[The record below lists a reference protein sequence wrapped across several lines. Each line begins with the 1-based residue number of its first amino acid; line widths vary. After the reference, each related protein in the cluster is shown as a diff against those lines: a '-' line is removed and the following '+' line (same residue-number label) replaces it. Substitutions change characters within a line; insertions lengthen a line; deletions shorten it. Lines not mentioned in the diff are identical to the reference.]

1 MDVRRARA
9 ASKAAPSHS
18 HSHSHSQSR
27 PQPSRQ
33 SSSTASTS
41 SSASTLASSGG
52 TARSLSPSRMRVGTA
67 MDMASDRGHSCS
79 VLQDPTAPPV
89 TPRRSSLFGSWRGS
103 RKQDLAALEGKEL
116 RDAVWREQQQQAA
129 RRGPRVIRFDPSG
142 DTRDG
147 DGDVLEDDGASTST
161 AESSHAAAT
170 TPRRAHDLDGDA
182 HSDGYGHA
190 PAPAPAPAA
199 NDRRPSCCTGE
210 PSRSSLS
217 LGLSLSQTLGRLS
230 LRGGD
235 SVIAD
240 YKAKKYDVD
249 WKRDH
254 DCPDCQLCRLPF
266 TKLSRRRHHCRIC
279 GDVVCAECSPD
290 QVHCVDRF
298 ARPKRACATCV
309 ALLEAMMHL
318 GDRRVQLFCQRATPG
333 ARDWARAEPAARAAL
348 PPTQYH
354 DRVTEIQRVAAA
366 GKKARR
372 AGSHGRRC
380 VISAAWLRA
389 WLAFTRADDDA
400 AAATGGD
407 PGAAP
412 WGGRFRALSCAS
424 SSWDG
429 RGAPPGPIDN
439 LALLEPRQGVLRAR
453 QGLVQGRGHG
463 GEYQV
468 ISLDVWLVLH
478 RLYGGGPLI
487 EVVPSDRPGA
497 PDDWIVDVGAVLRR
511 ARALCQAVESAAS
524 LTPSSASASAAA
536 ASSAA
541 PRVPLATTLTVA
553 DKLVERAL
561 VERHDPFHI
570 LLDVLDGAFSSGSSG
585 SDSLSPLS
593 TAAGEPHAPVAP
605 PPPPSSSS
613 SSSIGAGES
622 AAEATGKSRRI
633 VKQSEPER
641 DREGEQERG
650 AEIASNQATRLPPK
664 EPSRD
669 QSAAQAASAFALA
682 MKQARLKSQRAIIK
696 PREQQL

>member
-18 HSHSHSQSR
+18 HSQSQSR
-27 PQPSRQ
+27 PLPSRQ

-41 SSASTLASSGG
+41 SVSTLASSGG

-67 MDMASDRGHSCS
+67 MDSDRGHSCS

-182 HSDGYGHA
+182 HAHGYGH
-190 PAPAPAPAA
+190 APAPAA
-199 NDRRPSCCTGE
+199 NDRRPSCTGE

-217 LGLSLSQTLGRLS
+217 LSLSQTLGRLS

-333 ARDWARAEPAARAAL
+333 ARDWARAEPAALAAL

-372 AGSHGRRC
+372 AGSLGRRC

-463 GEYQV
+463 HGGEYQV

-524 LTPSSASASAAA
+524 VTPSS
-536 ASSAA
+536 SSAA

-570 LLDVLDGAFSSGSSG
+570 LLDVLDGAFSSSSSG

-593 TAAGEPHAPVAP
+593 TAVGEAHAPVAP

-613 SSSIGAGES
+613 SSSSFGAGES
-622 AAEATGKSRRI
+622 AAEATGKSRRV
-633 VKQSEPER
+633 VKQSEPERER

-650 AEIASNQATRLPPK
+650 AEVPSNQATRLPPK

-682 MKQARLKSQRAIIK
+682 MKQARLKSQKAIIK